1 MLLRGSGLGGGG
13 GRGGLLVFGGGVIQ
27 KRESPE
33 LIFPEVGISDVSCCV
48 PLCTNNFRNS
58 PGLAF
63 HRIPKTRHIQR
74 EYVRLPQKATMRD
87 KSVDTLP

>member
-13 GRGGLLVFGGGVIQ
+13 RGGLLVFGGVIQ

-63 HRIPKTRHIQR
+63 HRIPKRRHIQR
-74 EYVRLPQKATMRD
+74 EYVCLPQKATMRD